1 MIVWCGGATRNLG
14 IHQRTQQNAKNL
26 PPPFRLFRSMRVSPP
41 PLVGGGDTRGTRVSP
56 PRSRMCSKP
65 LLRRPGAFSWQFAP
79 PEIFKKTERGETC
92 AKHNL
97 RVGAKGG
104 RGGGGGGGGEEK
116 PTLRQNCPAHKVIF
130 CERVVGSHGYIAQ
143 WLERLTADQQVPGS
157 NPGVPL
163 F

>member
-1 MIVWCGGATRNLG
+1 MAVCTARDF
-14 IHQRTQQNAKNL
+14 
-26 PPPFRLFRSMRVSPP
+26 P
-41 PLVGGGDTRGTRVSP
+41 
-56 PRSRMCSKP
+56 
-65 LLRRPGAFSWQFAP
+65 
-79 PEIFKKTERGETC
+79 KKTERGETR